1 MKSILVGSFLFLF
14 AISFATAQ
22 EKPSNEM
29 EAFYQNAMSQIN
41 VRHMNWIKSIAKE
54 ANEKNLSIDEI
65 KKKAADYTTSQD
77 LSESSQEFLIGLV
90 GKLVQGDQKSKIA
103 QLQSALNSLKNQK
116 NKLINTIAEL
126 EDKRKPVTK
135 VHLDSVRLLSVQSR
149 EFVAKINSNT
159 SEPAKVASRNNT
171 VRMAK
176 TETINQ
182 QVTQTAIDGQVFQL
196 KKDLDSMSETGES
209 MSLRLQ
215 MYMDRY
221 SKYMSTISNIFK
233 KFSET
238 SNAII
243 QNLK

>member
-103 QLQSALNSLKNQK
+103 QLQSALNTLKNQK

-126 EDKRKPVTK
+126 E

>member
-90 GKLVQGDQKSKIA
+90 GKLTSCFR
-103 QLQSALNSLKNQK
+103 LFPSL
-116 NKLINTIAEL
+116 
-126 EDKRKPVTK
+126 
-135 VHLDSVRLLSVQSR
+135 S
-149 EFVAKINSNT
+149 
-159 SEPAKVASRNNT
+159 
-171 VRMAK
+171 
-176 TETINQ
+176 
-182 QVTQTAIDGQVFQL
+182 
-196 KKDLDSMSETGES
+196 
-209 MSLRLQ
+209 
-215 MYMDRY
+215 
-221 SKYMSTISNIFK
+221 
-233 KFSET
+233 
-238 SNAII
+238 
-243 QNLK
+243 

>member
-90 GKLVQGDQKSKIA
+90 GVSQKRRFISIRLDFY
-103 QLQSALNSLKNQK
+103 QYRVGNLLL
-116 NKLINTIAEL
+116 KLIQTQVNL
-126 EDKRKPVTK
+126 Q
-135 VHLDSVRLLSVQSR
+135 RLR
-149 EFVAKINSNT
+149 A
-159 SEPAKVASRNNT
+159 
-171 VRMAK
+171 
-176 TETINQ
+176 
-182 QVTQTAIDGQVFQL
+182 G
-196 KKDLDSMSETGES
+196 
-209 MSLRLQ
+209 
-215 MYMDRY
+215 
-221 SKYMSTISNIFK
+221 
-233 KFSET
+233 
-238 SNAII
+238 II
-243 QNLK
+243 L